1 MTRIISFIA
10 AFILCVSLA
19 ASASIAVAQDSTP
32 EAPDIGRTLPALV
45 QDTEGITVAVALV
58 AESDD
63 EITVSVAAVGLA
75 PGEHGIHIHETGIC
89 DPATDPPFSS
99 AGDHYN
105 PTDEEHGDHAGD
117 LGNITAEEDGTALLK
132 ETTDEFT
139 LDELIDEDGSAI
151 VIHAE
156 EDENDPE
163 GESYGARIACGVLA
177 EPVVDTASTPVVT
190 EEAVTEDAATPPVA
204 TEEVATE
211 EVVTEEVVTEEAATE
226 EVVTEEAATEEAG
239 AVDTDEDGLT
249 DDEEVDVGTD
259 PAVFDSDGDGLGDG
273 DEINVFGTDP
283 LVPDTDGDGVSDGV
297 EVEAETDPLDPA
309 SV

>member
-1 MTRIISFIA
+1 
-10 AFILCVSLA
+10 
-19 ASASIAVAQDSTP
+19 
-32 EAPDIGRTLPALV
+32 LPALL
-45 QDTEGITVAVALV
+45 QNTEGTTVAVALV

-75 PGEHGIHIHETGIC
+75 PGEHGIHVHETGIC
-89 DPATDPPFSS
+89 DPTTDPPFSS
-99 AGDHYN
+99 AGGHYN

-117 LGNITAEEDGTALLK
+117 LGNISAEEDGTALLK

-163 GESYGARIACGVLA
+163 GESFGARIACGVLA
-177 EPVVDTASTPVVT
+177 EPVAETATEPVVT
-190 EEAVTEDAATPPVA
+190 EAA
-204 TEEVATE
+204 
-211 EVVTEEVVTEEAATE
+211 VTEEVVTEEAATE
-226 EVVTEEAATEEAG
+226 PVVTEAVATEEPVTEEAATEEVG
-239 AVDTDEDGLT
+239 AVDSDEDGLVD
-249 DDEEVDVGTD
+249 DDEIDVFGTD
-259 PAVFDSDGDGLGDG
+259 PALFDSDEDGLGDG
-273 DEINVFGTDP
+273 DEVNAFETDP
-283 LVPDTDGDGVSDGV
+283 LVFDTDGDGVGDGD

>member
-1 MTRIISFIA
+1 MTRIISFIS
-10 AFILCVSLA
+10 AFVLFLT
-19 ASASIAVAQDSTP
+19 ASAGIAVAQESTP
-32 EAPDIGRTLPALV
+32 EAPPLGRTLPALL
-45 QDTEGITVAVALV
+45 QNTEGTTVAVALV

-75 PGEHGIHIHETGIC
+75 PGEHGIHVHETGIC
-89 DPATDPPFSS
+89 DPTTDPPFSS
-99 AGDHYN
+99 AGGHYN

-117 LGNITAEEDGTALLK
+117 LGNISAEEDGTALLK

-163 GESYGARIACGVLA
+163 GESFGARIACGVLA
-177 EPVVDTASTPVVT
+177 EPVAETATEPVVT
-190 EEAVTEDAATPPVA
+190 EAA
-204 TEEVATE
+204 
-211 EVVTEEVVTEEAATE
+211 VTEEVVTEEAATE
-226 EVVTEEAATEEAG
+226 PVVTEAVATEEPVTEEAATEEVG
-239 AVDTDEDGLT
+239 AVDSDEDGLVD
-249 DDEEVDVGTD
+249 DDEIDVFGTD
-259 PAVFDSDGDGLGDG
+259 PALFDSDEDGLGDG
-273 DEINVFGTDP
+273 DEVNAFETDP
-283 LVPDTDGDGVSDGV
+283 LVFDTDGDGVGDGD

>member
-1 MTRIISFIA
+1 MTRILSLVA
-10 AFILCVSLA
+10 AFALFLTA
-19 ASASIAVAQDSTP
+19 AASIAAAQVSTP
-32 EAPDIGRTLPALV
+32 EVDLGRTLPALLQNV
-45 QDTEGITVAVALV
+45 EGTTVAVALV

-63 EITVSVAAVGLA
+63 DITVSVAAVGLA

-89 DPATDPPFSS
+89 DPTTDPAFSS

-105 PTDEEHGDHAGD
+105 PTGEEHGDHAGD

-156 EDENDPE
+156 EDEGDPE
-163 GESYGARIACGVLA
+163 GESYGGRIACGVLA
-177 EPVVDTASTPVVT
+177 EPVAEAATEPAVT
-190 EEAVTEDAATPPVA
+190 EEIVTEEP
-204 TEEVATE
+204 ATE
-211 EVVTEEVVTEEAATE
+211 EVVTEEPAAVVDTDEDGLTDDDEVNVFGTDPEVFDTDGDGVGDGDEVEAGTDPLVAEEAE
-226 EVVTEEAATEEAG
+226 

-249 DDEEVDVGTD
+249 DDDEVNDIGTD
-259 PAVFDSDGDGLGDG
+259 PEVF
-273 DEINVFGTDP
+273 
-283 LVPDTDGDGVSDGV
+283 DTDGDGVDDGD
-297 EVEAETDPLDPA
+297 EVDAGTDPLDPA